1 MTVAPDVNVV
11 QPNDEDFWQSVVSRG
26 DVTNLPRWPRT
37 PVENIGVFDPSPD
50 NAATSRCCLEQS
62 CAMGHI
68 TVHDDAGEVIRL
80 SDPLVLHISLR
91 HLTPTTLSSPFG
103 LGALDLAVGKYVYDK
118 VADSEELHV
127 VDDFFHQLNRFG

>member
-91 HLTPTTLSSPFG
+91 HLTPTTLSSPSAWG
-103 LGALDLAVGKYVYDK
+103 HSIWPSASTSTTRSPTPKNCT
-118 VADSEELHV
+118 SSTTSSTS
-127 VDDFFHQLNRFG
+127 